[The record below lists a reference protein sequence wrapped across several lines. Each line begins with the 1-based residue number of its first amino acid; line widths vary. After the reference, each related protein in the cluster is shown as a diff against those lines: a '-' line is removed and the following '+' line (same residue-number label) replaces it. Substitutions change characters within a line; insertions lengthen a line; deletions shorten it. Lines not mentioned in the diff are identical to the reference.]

1 MPGRGTMTL
10 PRDPMSFEFALQAI
24 EKRIGS
30 DAVRQIASR
39 AQRTIDDW
47 RHPETPR
54 TPPIETAL
62 ALDRAWRAAGGAGA
76 PMLDT
81 YRRLFETSAP
91 IVVGIDDGDLP
102 DLTVIAIRES
112 ADAHAAL
119 LIAMQ
124 PQASERDRRAA
135 VREIAEGIS
144 AFEATLPHLIGQ
156 LPP

>member
-1 MPGRGTMTL
+1 MTL